1 MTQPSRQEAVR
12 ILEEGQSRLDE
23 LIASL
28 SGDDLTRPSTIGSGD
43 WSAKDL
49 IGHVAFWEE
58 LALKTVGEWRGGE
71 KPEVEQVFASG
82 GPDDLNAQNY
92 ERKRDWP
99 LDRVR
104 EEAGETHRRLI
115 REIEEM
121 ADEEWASKAPYVAER
136 RNRLVTQL
144 GSVLGA
150 PKQPFGHAFA
160 HIPDLEAYA
169 TSLR

>member
-1 MTQPSRQEAVR
+1 MTQPSRQEAAR
-12 ILEEGQSRLDE
+12 ILEEGRSRLDE
-23 LIASL
+23 LLAGL
-28 SGDDLTRPSTIGSGD
+28 SSEDLSRPSTIGSGD

-58 LALKTVGEWRGGE
+58 LARKTMAEWRSGE
-71 KPEVEQVFASG
+71 KPEVEQAFTSG
-82 GPDDLNAQNY
+82 GPDDLNAGNY

-99 LDRVR
+99 LERVR
-104 EEAGETHRRLI
+104 AEAEETHRRLI

-121 ADEEWASKAPYVAER
+121 SDQEWTSKAPYAAER

-150 PKQPFGHAFA
+150 PKRPFGHAFA
-160 HIPDLEAYA
+160 HIPDLEAFA
-169 TSLR
+169 SSVG

>member
-1 MTQPSRQEAVR
+1 VTQPSRQEAVR
-12 ILEEGQSRLDE
+12 ILEDGRSRLVE
-23 LIASL
+23 LLAGL
-28 SGDDLTRPSTIGSGD
+28 SGDDLIRPSTIGSGD

-58 LALKTVGEWRGGE
+58 LALKTMAEWRGGE
-71 KPEVEQVFASG
+71 KPEVEQAFASG
-82 GPDDLNAQNY
+82 GPDDLNAENY

-99 LDRVR
+99 LDKVR
-104 EEAGETHRRLI
+104 AEAEETHRRLI

-121 ADEEWASKAPYVAER
+121 SDQEWTSKAPYETER
-136 RNRLVTQL
+136 RNRLVAEL

-169 TSLR
+169 SSVS